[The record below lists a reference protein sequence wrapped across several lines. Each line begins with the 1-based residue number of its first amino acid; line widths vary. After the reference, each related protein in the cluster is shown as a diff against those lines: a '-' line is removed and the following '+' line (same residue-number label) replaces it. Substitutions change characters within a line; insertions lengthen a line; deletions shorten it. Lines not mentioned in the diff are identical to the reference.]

1 MSILY
6 LHKKELDLSKSAIKI
21 LDVLAKE
28 PTGLGIHEIKDKLNV
43 SKRTVHYG
51 LKNLL
56 AKDVVKKIPNLSDLR
71 QSSYRID
78 LENLRKLEFESK
90 ILMYRQFMRRIS

>member
-56 AKDVVKKIPNLSDLR
+56 AKDVVKKIGRSGYVALPNELVNKYVEIEVKVL
-71 QSSYRID
+71 
-78 LENLRKLEFESK
+78 KVK
-90 ILMYRQFMRRIS
+90 KW